1 VIRIFA
7 IFLLA
12 GNLSWAQESKAD
24 EVVALH
30 VGKILTVTKGVINNG
45 TLLIR
50 NGKIAALGK
59 EVVIPEGAIEIDAR
73 NQWAMPGMVD
83 LHCHVGNGNP
93 WGNLNDMVFP
103 TNPGLSTLGTIQPN
117 NENLKNAWAGGVTTV
132 LYIPGSGTNMGGF
145 GVLMKTGGADTVRG
159 LILRFPGAVKVAQ
172 AWNPERRGGDL
183 GRTRMG
189 MWWNLRHLL
198 TRAKAY
204 NESWSNFEKGLTKI
218 PPVVEPD
225 LEKLRGVFQGKYPV
239 IIHTAD
245 ARDVMGTVRMF
256 HDQYKLPMIISHGEF
271 GGFRVAKEIAR
282 RGIHANI
289 GPRIYDFAYQKYDG
303 RFDGIPT
310 KFRQGGVK
318 KISINTDS
326 PVVPQEDLWFQAS
339 MAVRLGMPAE
349 EALAGVTII
358 PAQAVMADHR
368 VGSLEVGKDADI
380 VLKTG
385 GPFDIRSYVTMTM
398 INGRIVYDLRRD
410 KRRY

>member
-1 VIRIFA
+1 MIRIFA

-59 EVVIPEGAIEIDAR
+59 KVVIPEGAIEIDAR

-83 LHCHVGNGNP
+83 LHCHVGNGSP

-145 GVLMKTGGADTVRG
+145 GVLMKTGGADTVGG
-159 LILRFPGAVKVAQ
+159 LIVRFPGAVKVAQ

-349 EALAGVTII
+349 EALAGVTIV

-385 GPFDIRSYVTMTM
+385 DPFDIRSYVTMTM

>member
-1 VIRIFA
+1 MEKLYTRGNKIVIRIFA

-59 EVVIPEGAIEIDAR
+59 KVVIPEGAIEIDAR

-83 LHCHVGNGNP
+83 LHCHVGNGSP

-145 GVLMKTGGADTVRG
+145 GVLMKTGGADTVGG
-159 LILRFPGAVKVAQ
+159 LIVRFPGAVKVAQ

-204 NESWSNFEKGLTKI
+204 NESWSNFEK
-218 PPVVEPD
+218 
-225 LEKLRGVFQGKYPV
+225 
-239 IIHTAD
+239 A
-245 ARDVMGTVRMF
+245 
-256 HDQYKLPMIISHGEF
+256 
-271 GGFRVAKEIAR
+271 
-282 RGIHANI
+282 
-289 GPRIYDFAYQKYDG
+289 
-303 RFDGIPT
+303 
-310 KFRQGGVK
+310 
-318 KISINTDS
+318 
-326 PVVPQEDLWFQAS
+326 
-339 MAVRLGMPAE
+339 
-349 EALAGVTII
+349 
-358 PAQAVMADHR
+358 
-368 VGSLEVGKDADI
+368 
-380 VLKTG
+380 
-385 GPFDIRSYVTMTM
+385 
-398 INGRIVYDLRRD
+398 
-410 KRRY
+410 

>member
-1 VIRIFA
+1 
-7 IFLLA
+7 
-12 GNLSWAQESKAD
+12 
-24 EVVALH
+24 
-30 VGKILTVTKGVINNG
+30 
-45 TLLIR
+45 
-50 NGKIAALGK
+50 
-59 EVVIPEGAIEIDAR
+59 
-73 NQWAMPGMVD
+73 
-83 LHCHVGNGNP
+83 
-93 WGNLNDMVFP
+93 
-103 TNPGLSTLGTIQPN
+103 
-117 NENLKNAWAGGVTTV
+117 
-132 LYIPGSGTNMGGF
+132 
-145 GVLMKTGGADTVRG
+145 
-159 LILRFPGAVKVAQ
+159 
-172 AWNPERRGGDL
+172 
-183 GRTRMG
+183 
-189 MWWNLRHLL
+189 
-198 TRAKAY
+198 
-204 NESWSNFEKGLTKI
+204 
-218 PPVVEPD
+218 
-225 LEKLRGVFQGKYPV
+225 
-239 IIHTAD
+239 
-245 ARDVMGTVRMF
+245 MF

-385 GPFDIRSYVTMTM
+385 DPFDIRSYVTLTM
-398 INGRIVYDLRRD
+398 INGKIVYDLRHD

>member
-1 VIRIFA
+1 MIRIIA
-7 IFLLA
+7 ILLLA
-12 GNLSWAQESKAD
+12 GNLSWAQESKSD
-24 EVVALH
+24 EVIALH

-45 TLLIR
+45 TILIR

-59 EVVIPEGAIEIDAR
+59 EVMIPEGAIEIDAR
-73 NQWAMPGMVD
+73 KQWAMPGMVD
-83 LHCHVGNGNP
+83 LHCHVGNGSP

-145 GVLMKTGGADTVRG
+145 GVLMKTGGSDTVGG

-204 NESWSNFEKGLTKI
+204 HESWSNFEKGLTKI

-385 GPFDIRSYVTMTM
+385 DPFDIRSYVTLTM
-398 INGRIVYDLRRD
+398 INGKIVYDLRHD